1 MELLRAS
8 APPDPA
14 PAAMSNKLAV
24 ENFSAEVQ
32 GLIAGDA
39 AATMTLRARE
49 LDLQHI
55 PEHAGHGSQVAA
67 FFDIDGTLI
76 RGSIAG
82 HMFNQGVAEGRA
94 SRLGYLVFFFF
105 FLLYKLNL
113 VPFARMY
120 RWGFNQGAGT
130 SVAEGIDFVRRC
142 LRERIG
148 KQVYLGARDMV
159 GLHRSLGHRVVAV
172 TGAPDY
178 AAAQVAT
185 ALGFDDVLATPT
197 PIEDEKIG
205 GEINEPICYGR
216 GKIAYVRAYAAKH
229 DLDLGRSYF
238 YSDSRSDLP
247 LLKLV
252 GHPVCI
258 NPQLLL
264 WIPALLRRWDVL
276 LLRRLGEL

>member
-1 MELLRAS
+1 
-8 APPDPA
+8 
-14 PAAMSNKLAV
+14 MSNKIDV
-24 ENFSAEVQ
+24 DNFSAEVR

-39 AATMTLRARE
+39 AADMTLRARA
-49 LDLQHI
+49 LDLHQI
-55 PEHAGHGSQVAA
+55 PARAGSGTQLAA

-82 HMFNQGVAEGRA
+82 HMLNQGVAEGRA
-94 SRLGYLVFFFF
+94 GHLTYLIFFFF
-105 FLLYKLNL
+105 FVLYKLNL
-113 VPFARMY
+113 VPIARMY
-120 RWGFNQGAGT
+120 RWGFNQGACT
-130 SVAEGIDFVRRC
+130 TLAEGIDFVRRC

-159 GLHRSLGHRVVAV
+159 GLHRSRGHRVVAV

-197 PIEDEKIG
+197 PIVDEKIG
-205 GEINEPICYGR
+205 GEISGPICYGE

-247 LLKLV
+247 LLRLV
-252 GHPVCI
+252 GHPVCV